1 MVGRRGSRRAPS
13 ASSRLQRGPEQS
25 HVETRQEQPR
35 QETRTEQPRHETR
48 VEQTRPNENVG
59 NLTLEQLGQFIARTV
74 DEAMRRN
81 QESMGVG
88 EQASRQEHEENVE
101 VHQSRVEETQ
111 SIQSGEISEM
121 GEMWKEIRMLRQQD
135 FPRVF
140 RQLNVG
146 EYDGHTDP
154 EEHLWRFENAALL
167 HQYTDGVK
175 CRVFLGTL
183 VRSAQQWFNTLQPNS
198 ICSFEDF
205 SVAFLHRFAS
215 SKRHQKNYL
224 SLFVMKQ
231 QEAETL
237 REFVQRFNNAALEIP
252 AATPDIMISAF
263 TQGLRGGE
271 FFKSLVKKPPS
282 SYDDLLARAEKYVN
296 LEDAQRYRRM
306 ENRPGGSRAEG
317 AEKGG
322 RKRGAGEREE
332 DKNRNRGP
340 FSSHVPLNRNRDKV
354 MEVRESEGRWEK
366 LQRAE
371 GGVRMPP
378 VDRREGSSSGDRPKP
393 RTSPRRGRGPP
404 WINRRVGE
412 PRREGQGQDAP
423 RGPVEPRR
431 RADED
436 NHPTRGMIHMILGG
450 ATYGDSGRARK
461 AHGRRLE
468 NFEISRGA
476 DLPQDPVISFGPED
490 LRGIVAPHNDA
501 LVVTAT
507 IANYD
512 VARIFIDN
520 GSSVNIL
527 FKSTMDQ
534 MKVEGFEFDPV
545 STPLYGFAGHAIP
558 PLGQITLPLSLG
570 RDSRRVT
577 KMITFTVVDT
587 HSSYNGILGRPAL
600 KDFRAVASTYHQKL
614 KFPVGKEVGVLCGDQ
629 KVARRCYEGIVKEEG
644 KRARVEVN
652 MIRRG
657 RSGLPVV
664 VGEVHEVMDEKPE
677 IVTLGPDE
685 KTLRIAPDLDPK
697 VRKELIICLQAN
709 LSGFAWSAQEL
720 TGTSPDIA
728 EHRLNILPNSRPV
741 KQKKRHFGP
750 EKDVVIK
757 KEVRELLNA
766 GHIREVQFPTWLSN
780 VVLVPNNSGKWRMC
794 VDFRDLNKACPKDC
808 YPLPRIDQLVD
819 STARHQ
825 YLCMLDAYQGYHQ
838 IPLAVEDQDKV
849 SFITSE
855 GTFCYVVMPFGLK
868 NAGATYQRLMDRVF
882 SEQVGRNVEVYVDDI
897 MVKSKDSSQ
906 LVPDLVETFATLKSY
921 GLKLNPQ
928 KCIFGVRSGKFLGY
942 MVTERG
948 IKANPE
954 KVQAIQDMVSPRGPK
969 DVQQLTGRIAALARF
984 ISRSAHRS
992 LPFFRTLRK
1001 AKKFEWGPDCE
1012 KAFTELKEYLAEL
1025 PVLAKPAAGEPL
1037 WVYLSATEGAM
1048 SSVLVKSEGSVQQPV
1063 YYVSHALKGAE
1074 IRYSGLEKLALALVM
1089 TARRLRPY
1097 FLSHPIVVLTNSPL
1111 GRILTHSDMSGRLIK
1126 WTTELGEYDIQYEP
1140 RTSIKAQALADFLA
1154 ETVHLENEDPWK
1166 VYVDGSSSKDGS
1178 GVGVVLISPAG
1189 EEVKLAV
1196 RLDFRASNN
1205 EAEYEAVLAGLRAA
1219 RNVGATRVLIF
1230 SDSQLVAQQMKGMYD
1245 VKDEKLI
1252 EYAREVDRV
1261 REKFTEIT
1269 FEQIP
1274 RKENEKADALA

>member
-1 MVGRRGSRRAPS
+1 
-13 ASSRLQRGPEQS
+13 
-25 HVETRQEQPR
+25 
-35 QETRTEQPRHETR
+35 
-48 VEQTRPNENVG
+48 
-59 NLTLEQLGQFIARTV
+59 
-74 DEAMRRN
+74 
-81 QESMGVG
+81 
-88 EQASRQEHEENVE
+88 
-101 VHQSRVEETQ
+101 
-111 SIQSGEISEM
+111 
-121 GEMWKEIRMLRQQD
+121 
-135 FPRVF
+135 
-140 RQLNVG
+140 
-146 EYDGHTDP
+146 
-154 EEHLWRFENAALL
+154 
-167 HQYTDGVK
+167 
-175 CRVFLGTL
+175 
-183 VRSAQQWFNTLQPNS
+183 
-198 ICSFEDF
+198 
-205 SVAFLHRFAS
+205 
-215 SKRHQKNYL
+215 
-224 SLFVMKQ
+224 
-231 QEAETL
+231 
-237 REFVQRFNNAALEIP
+237 
-252 AATPDIMISAF
+252 
-263 TQGLRGGE
+263 
-271 FFKSLVKKPPS
+271 
-282 SYDDLLARAEKYVN
+282 
-296 LEDAQRYRRM
+296 M
-306 ENRPGGSRAEG
+306 ENRPGESRVDG
-317 AEKGG
+317 VEKG
-322 RKRGAGEREE
+322 
-332 DKNRNRGP
+332 
-340 FSSHVPLNRNRDKV
+340 NRDKV
-354 MEVRESEGRWEK
+354 MEEESQREGGRSRRER
-366 LQRAE
+366 RAE
-371 GGVRMPP
+371 LGCLRWTDERDPHPGIDQKLARLLGGVE
-378 VDRREGSSSGDRPKP
+378 VLLGS
-393 RTSPRRGRGPP
+393 
-404 WINRRVGE
+404 
-412 PRREGQGQDAP
+412 
-423 RGPVEPRR
+423 
-431 RADED
+431 
-436 NHPTRGMIHMILGG
+436 TRGLESREEKGGVMMLLGN
-450 ATYGDSGRARK
+450 
-461 AHGRRLE
+461 L
-468 NFEISRGA
+468 
-476 DLPQDPVISFGPED
+476 FGPED
-490 LRGIVAPHNDA
+490 IRGIVAPHNDA

-512 VARIFIDN
+512 VASIFIDN
-520 GSSVNIL
+520 GSCVNIL
-527 FKSTMDQ
+527 FKSTLDQ

-545 STPLYGFAGHAIP
+545 STPLYGFGGHAIP
-558 PLGQITLPLSLG
+558 PLGQITLPLSLE

-587 HSSYNGILGRPAL
+587 PSSYNGILGRPAL

-652 MIRRG
+652 MIRRE

-664 VGEVHEVMDEKPE
+664 VREVHEVMDEKPE
-677 IVTLGPDE
+677 IVTLGPDK

-697 VRKELIICLQAN
+697 VREELIICIQAN

-720 TGTSPDIA
+720 TGTRPDVA
-728 EHRLNILPNSRPV
+728 EHRRNILPNSRPV

-750 EKDVVIK
+750 EKDIVIK

-780 VVLVPNNSGKWRMC
+780 VVLVPKSSWKWRMC
-794 VDFRDLNKACPKDC
+794 VDFRDLNKACHKDF

-819 STARHQ
+819 STAGHQ
-825 YLCMLDAYQGYHQ
+825 YLCMLVAYQGYHQ
-838 IPLAVEDQDKV
+838 IPLAVEDQNKV
-849 SFITSE
+849 SFNTSE

-882 SEQVGRNVEVYVDDI
+882 SEQMGMNVEVYVDDI

-906 LVPDLVETFATLKSY
+906 LVPDLVETFVTLKSY

-942 MVTERG
+942 MVTERW
-948 IKANPE
+948 IEANSE

-969 DVQQLTGRIAALARF
+969 DVQQLTGRIASLACF

-1025 PVLAKPAAGEPL
+1025 PVLAKPAA
-1037 WVYLSATEGAM
+1037 
-1048 SSVLVKSEGSVQQPV
+1048 
-1063 YYVSHALKGAE
+1063 E
-1074 IRYSGLEKLALALVM
+1074 IRYSGLEKLALALVI

-1097 FLSHPIVVLTNSPL
+1097 FLSYPIVVLTNSPL
-1111 GRILTHSDMSGRLIK
+1111 GRILTHSDMSGRLVK

-1140 RTSIKAQALADFLA
+1140 RTAIKAQALADFLA
-1154 ETVHLENEDPWK
+1154 ETVHQENEDPWK

-1261 REKFTEIT
+1261 REKFAEIT

-1274 RKENEKADALA
+1274 RKENENADTLAKMAGTMGSWKTRDVVFQVELTPHTSSLAVEQEEEDWRTGIVDYLKEGKLPDNPREAR

>member
-1 MVGRRGSRRAPS
+1 MK
-13 ASSRLQRGPEQS
+13 
-25 HVETRQEQPR
+25 
-35 QETRTEQPRHETR
+35 
-48 VEQTRPNENVG
+48 
-59 NLTLEQLGQFIARTV
+59 
-74 DEAMRRN
+74 RN
-81 QESMGVG
+81 QESMFAE
-88 EQASRQEHEENVE
+88 EQATLQEREENVE
-101 VHQSRVEETQ
+101 GQQSRMEETQ
-111 SIQSGEISEM
+111 PLPSEGNAEI
-121 GEMWKEIRMLRQQD
+121 GEMWKEIRMLRQQVGSRAPAPKKGSH
-135 FPRVF
+135 FSLAILEEGLPPSF
-140 RQLNVG
+140 RQPNVG
-146 EYDGHTDP
+146 EYDGHSDP
-154 EEHLWRFENAALL
+154 EEHLGRFENAALL

-183 VRSAQQWFNTLQPNS
+183 VR
-198 ICSFEDF
+198 
-205 SVAFLHRFAS
+205 
-215 SKRHQKNYL
+215 
-224 SLFVMKQ
+224 
-231 QEAETL
+231 
-237 REFVQRFNNAALEIP
+237 
-252 AATPDIMISAF
+252 
-263 TQGLRGGE
+263 
-271 FFKSLVKKPPS
+271 
-282 SYDDLLARAEKYVN
+282 
-296 LEDAQRYRRM
+296 
-306 ENRPGGSRAEG
+306 
-317 AEKGG
+317 
-322 RKRGAGEREE
+322 
-332 DKNRNRGP
+332 
-340 FSSHVPLNRNRDKV
+340 NRDKV
-354 MEVRESEGRWEK
+354 MEVREPEGRWEK
-366 LQRAE
+366 SQRAE

-378 VDRREGSSSGDRPKP
+378 IERREGSSSGDRPKP
-393 RTSPRRGRGPP
+393 RPSPKRGRGPP
-404 WINRRVGE
+404 WINQRVGE
-412 PRREGQGQDAP
+412 PRREG
-423 RGPVEPRR
+423 R
-431 RADED
+431 
-436 NHPTRGMIHMILGG
+436 
-450 ATYGDSGRARK
+450 DSGRARK

-512 VARIFIDN
+512 VTRIFIDN
-520 GSSVNIL
+520 GSFVNIL
-527 FKSTMDQ
+527 FKSTLDQ

-587 HSSYNGILGRPAL
+587 PSLYNGILGRPAL
-600 KDFRAVASTYHQKL
+600 KDFRAVASTNSEK
-614 KFPVGKEVGVLCGDQ
+614 
-629 KVARRCYEGIVKEEG
+629 EG

-657 RSGLPVV
+657 RSGVPVV
-664 VGEVHEVMDEKPE
+664 VREVHEVMDEKSE

-685 KTLRIAPDLDPK
+685 KTLRIGPDLDPK
-697 VRKELIICLQAN
+697 VREELTICLQAN
-709 LSGFAWSAQEL
+709 LNGFAWSAQEL
-720 TGTSPDIA
+720 TGTSPDVA
-728 EHRLNILPNSRPV
+728 EHRLNILPNSRPI

-750 EKDVVIK
+750 EKDIVIK

-780 VVLVPNNSGKWRMC
+780 VVLVPKSSGKWRMC

-838 IPLAVEDQDKV
+838 IPLAVEDQNK
-849 SFITSE
+849 
-855 GTFCYVVMPFGLK
+855 M
-868 NAGATYQRLMDRVF
+868 
-882 SEQVGRNVEVYVDDI
+882 GRNVELYVDDI

-928 KCIFGVRSGKFLGY
+928 KCIFGVRSGKFLCY

-948 IKANPE
+948 IEANPE
-954 KVQAIQDMVSPRGPK
+954 IFQAIEDMVSPRGPK

-984 ISRSAHRS
+984 ISISAHRS
-992 LPFFRTLRK
+992 LPFFQTLRK

-1037 WVYLSATEGAM
+1037 WVYLFATEGAV
-1048 SSVLVKSEGSVQQPV
+1048 SSVLVKSEGSVQQPI
-1063 YYVSHALKGAE
+1063 YYVLHALKGAE
-1074 IRYSGLEKLALALVM
+1074 IRYSGLEKLALALLM
-1089 TARRLRPY
+1089 TTRRLRPY
-1097 FLSHPIVVLTNSPL
+1097 FLAHPIVVLTNSPL
-1111 GRILTHSDMSGRLIK
+1111 GRILTHSDMSG
-1126 WTTELGEYDIQYEP
+1126 
-1140 RTSIKAQALADFLA
+1140 
-1154 ETVHLENEDPWK
+1154 HLENEDPWK

-1178 GVGVVLISPAG
+1178 GVAVVLISPAG

-1245 VKDEKLI
+1245 VKDENFI

-1261 REKFTEIT
+1261 REKFAEIT

-1274 RKENEKADALA
+1274 RKKMKRQTL